1 MHEMAIAQG
10 ILDITLD
17 NAAQSDAK
25 KVITIKLLVGQMTEV
40 EPEAMRFCFSALA
53 EGTIA
58 AKAELKIKI
67 VPLVVY
73 CQDCGRKFVIER
85 YRFLCSACGSAN
97 VKIISGRELQ
107 VEYLEVD

>member
-10 ILDITLD
+10 ILEITLD

-25 KVITIKLLVGQMTEV
+25 KVTSIKLLVGKMTGV
-40 EPEAMRFCFSALA
+40 EPEALRFCFSALA

-58 AKAELKIKI
+58 ATAELTIKI

-73 CQDCGRKFVIER
+73 CQGCGRKFAIER
-85 YRFLCSACGSAN
+85 YRFLCSVCGSAN
-97 VKIISGRELQ
+97 VEIISGRELR